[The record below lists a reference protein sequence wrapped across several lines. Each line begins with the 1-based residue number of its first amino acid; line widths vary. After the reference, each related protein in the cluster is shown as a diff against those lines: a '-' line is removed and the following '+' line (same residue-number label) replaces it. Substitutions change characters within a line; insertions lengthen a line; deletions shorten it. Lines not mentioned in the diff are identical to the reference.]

1 MPCFQEITV
10 TLILR
15 RWTLEQQAL
24 HEDMILPLTF
34 LARVTLRTQIILMNH
49 IPMMVRYCFVNNC
62 LVFYK
67 RMFFCKL
74 IDLFC
79 IADSISRKSL
89 DFVDEVSK
97 SPAIDSINLS
107 GQEIETINE
116 TTDKTTVSKPAKQ
129 IDKFSPIR
137 K

>member
-1 MPCFQEITV
+1 MLCFQEITL
-10 TLILR
+10 TLIILR
-15 RWTLEQQAL
+15 RWTLEQQAP
-24 HEDMILPLTF
+24 HEDTTLPLTF
-34 LARVTLRTQIILMNH
+34 LARITLRTQIMNH
-49 IPMMVRYCFVNNC
+49 IPMIVRYCFVNNC

-74 IDLFC
+74 IDLFL
-79 IADSISRKSL
+79 IVDSISHKSL
-89 DFVDEVSK
+89 DFLDEVSQ
-97 SPAIDSINLS
+97 SPIEPINLS

-129 IDKFSPIR
+129 INKFLPIR

>member
-1 MPCFQEITV
+1 
-10 TLILR
+10 
-15 RWTLEQQAL
+15 
-24 HEDMILPLTF
+24 
-34 LARVTLRTQIILMNH
+34 
-49 IPMMVRYCFVNNC
+49 
-62 LVFYK
+62 
-67 RMFFCKL
+67 MFFYKL
-74 IDLFC
+74 IDLFF

-116 TTDKTTVSKPAKQ
+116 TNKTTVNKPAKQ
-129 IDKFSPIR
+129 IDKFSSIR